1 LTGADG
7 ARYKRRHG
15 KTDHSVK
22 FRPEDDVRL
31 TRTAL
36 TTALTVAGMLGVTD
50 AVAQERAVR
59 IFKVVGSI
67 PADQAFRPLSE
78 GKCAF
83 VAGT

>member
-1 LTGADG
+1 LTGADV

-22 FRPEDDVRL
+22 FRPENIVRL
-31 TRTAL
+31 TRPAF
-36 TTALTVAGMLGVTD
+36 TTVPAVARMLGITD

-67 PADQAFRPLSE
+67 PTDQAFRPLSE

-83 VAGT
+83 VAGK